1 MNERSMLIVDDERK
15 MAVVLQA
22 AFEEDGYSVEIA
34 GSGEDALAKF
44 RANPVPLVITDL
56 KMPDISGIEVLE
68 AVKKLSPETEVLLMT
83 AYATA
88 QTAVEA
94 MKKGAYDYVIKP
106 FSLEELKLKARHVF
120 NKRDL
125 ERKNIELEAE
135 LRDKYSIENMV
146 GQSGVM
152 QDVYKMIGKVAP
164 SDATVLILGE
174 SGTGKELV
182 ARAIHTLSVRR
193 EHPFVAVNC
202 AAFPENL
209 LESELF
215 GYEKGAFT
223 GADRRKLG
231 HFELAGEGAIFLDEI
246 AEMTPAIQVKLLRVL
261 QDRKFLR
268 LGGTEAIAVKAR
280 VITATNRVL
289 EDMIKDGTFREDL
302 YYRINVFPITLPPLR
317 RRPEDVPELVT
328 HFLEKIKPG
337 SAITPA
343 AMAKLRAYDWPGNVR
358 ELENVIERALI
369 MAGDRPVDV
378 DDLPFHLQE
387 DRTPTTLFD
396 IPDEGID
403 LEEVEKK
410 LLYRAIEKAQGNK
423 SRAAKLLG
431 ITRRK
436 LYSMLER
443 FGGEG
448 GSEKFEV

>member
-1 MNERSMLIVDDERK
+1 MVDKSILIVDDERK

-22 AFEEDGYSVEIA
+22 AFEEDGYEVDIA
-34 GSGEDALAKF
+34 QSGEDALAKF
-44 RANPVPLVITDL
+44 RQNPVPLVITDL
-56 KMPDISGIEVLE
+56 KMPDMSGIEVLE
-68 AVKKLSPETEVLLMT
+68 AVKKLRPDAEVILMT

-106 FSLEELKLKARHVF
+106 FSLEELKLKAKHVF
-120 NKRDL
+120 DKRQL
-125 ERKNIELEAE
+125 EQKNRQLQAALQE
-135 LRDKYSIENMV
+135 KYSIENMV
-146 GQSGVM
+146 GRSGQM
-152 QDVYKMIGKVAP
+152 QEVYKMVHKVAP

-182 ARAIHTLSVRR
+182 TRAIHHLSPR
-193 EHPFVAVNC
+193 HDKPFVAVNC

-231 HFELAGEGAIFLDEI
+231 HFELAGEGTIFLDEI

-261 QDRKFLR
+261 QNRQFMR
-268 LGGTEAIAVKAR
+268 LGGTEVIEMKAR
-280 VITATNRVL
+280 VIAATNQNL
-289 EDMIKDGTFREDL
+289 DEMILDGRFREDL

-317 RRPEDVPELVT
+317 RRREDIPDLVQ
-328 HFLEKIKPG
+328 HFLQKYKPG
-337 SAITPA
+337 AEITA
-343 AMAKLRAYDWPGNVR
+343 EAMAVLQRYDWPGNVR

-369 MAGDRPVDV
+369 MAGDEPIRP
-378 DDLPFHLQE
+378 DDLPAHLSSRQSVAT
-387 DRTPTTLFD
+387 DAFD

-403 LEEVEKK
+403 LEEVEKR
-410 LLYRAIEKAQGNK
+410 LLFRAIEKAGGNK
-423 SRAAKLLG
+423 TRAAQLLG

-443 FGGEG
+443 FGR
-448 GSEKFEV
+448 S